1 MGLGRPVD
9 LLTIPLSPG
18 MSHPFTDMK
27 PMSYVAKPVSIDG
40 KNLTGGSGE
49 PVCTLD
55 GNHLTTFDNRTM
67 RVTFDDVGPNYI
79 FGYCQDIHYGD
90 GYKRLHEYLHDSG
103 KQHKMLQYAM
113 YSLRT

>member
-1 MGLGRPVD
+1 
-9 LLTIPLSPG
+9 

-27 PMSYVAKPVSIDG
+27 PMSHVAKPVSKDV
-40 KNLTGGSGE
+40 KTLAGGTGE

-79 FGYCQDIHYGD
+79 FGYCHPDT

-113 YSLRT
+113 